1 MIAIFMAKRIKDSKN
16 TYTEV
21 ITARPDLKDD
31 IDSWLIENGYESL
44 IV

>member
-1 MIAIFMAKRIKDSKN
+1 MIAIFMAKRIKDGKN
-16 TYTEV
+16 SYTEV

-31 IDSWLIENGYESL
+31 IDSWLTENGYESL